1 MMDPRQ
7 VMRAC
12 GNAGW
17 PGVILAAVVLT
28 WMCTA
33 VCFVSGKKVSGQENR
48 RLAELPELSR
58 ALEPGYDY
66 GERFERWLGDHFP
79 RRKGMVRASALLRLR
94 CNGLVRQGTD
104 GWLYAAVL
112 GSPDVYSHANRFDGE
127 TIERVR
133 RQTVAFGAAAKA
145 SGIRK
150 VYFTFSND
158 KESVYPEFYPAG
170 YAKVH
175 PESRLDQVWKAL
187 QGVTPDVTTVRF
199 TDRLM
204 ALKEEHVVFCRS
216 GTHMTDLA
224 SYRVYGWLADRIRED
239 FPSFA
244 KVGDGQ
250 CVFGRDALHADDDL
264 VKLGAVPFYPDRYLE
279 TEFADLRS
287 PRADSFLWERRCGD
301 GVAQIVRK
309 TRNASAGNSLKMFL
323 LTDSFGWRWVPYLAE
338 GVAELQVV
346 YIGGDSPFDI
356 GAKSAAELLA
366 MKPDILVVN
375 FTERFLQ
382 RILTLEFPKGGL

>member
-1 MMDPRQ
+1 MMDPRRI
-7 VMRAC
+7 MRAC
-12 GNAGW
+12 GKAGW
-17 PGVILAAVVLT
+17 PGVILTAVTLA

-33 VCFVSGKKVSGQENR
+33 VCFVSKKKVSGQENR

-58 ALEPGYDY
+58 AFEPGYDY

-79 RRKGMVRASALLRLR
+79 RRKGMVRMSAQLRLR
-94 CNGLVRQGTD
+94 SNGLVRQGTD
-104 GWLYAAVL
+104 GWLYAAIL
-112 GSPDVYSHANRFDGE
+112 GAPKVYSHANRFDKRQIR
-127 TIERVR
+127 TVR

-145 SGIRK
+145 AGVKK

-175 PESRLDQVWKAL
+175 PESRLEQVWKAL
-187 QGVTPDVTTVRF
+187 QGATPDVELVRF

-204 ALKEEHVVFCRS
+204 ALKGEHVVFCKS

-250 CVFGRDALHADDDL
+250 CVFGRDDRHTDDDL
-264 VKLGAVPFYPDRYLE
+264 VKLGAVPFYSHAFLVND
-279 TEFADLRS
+279 FAAVRT
-287 PRADSFLWERRCGD
+287 PRAETVVEEKRRDRFLRVVRRT
-301 GVAQIVRK
+301 Q
-309 TRNASAGNSLKMFL
+309 NAVAGNDLKMFL

-338 GVAELQVV
+338 SVSELHVV
-346 YIGGDSPFDI
+346 YIGNDDPFDL
-356 GAKSAAELLA
+356 GERGRAELLE

-382 RILTLEFPKGGL
+382 RLLTLEFPKGGR

>member
-1 MMDPRQ
+1 MILRRII
-7 VMRAC
+7 RAC
-12 GNAGW
+12 GNTGW
-17 PGVILAAVVLT
+17 PGVILTAVTLA

-33 VCFVSGKKVSGQENR
+33 ICFVSRKKVSGQENR
-48 RLAELPELSR
+48 RLAELPELSH
-58 ALEPGYDY
+58 AFEPGYDY

-79 RRKGMVRASALLRLR
+79 RRKSMVRTSALLRLR

-104 GWLYAAVL
+104 GWLYAAIL
-112 GSPDVYSHANRFDGE
+112 GSPDVYSHANRFDE
-127 TIERVR
+127 EQIERVR
-133 RQTVAFGAAAKA
+133 RQTIAFGAAAKA

-175 PESRLDQVWKAL
+175 PESRLDQVWKVL
-187 QGVTPDVTTVRF
+187 QGATPDVTPVRF

-204 ALKEEHVVFCRS
+204 ALKGEHVVFCKS

-244 KVGDGQ
+244 KVEDGQ
-250 CVFGRDALHADDDL
+250 CVFGRDDRHTDDDL
-264 VKLGAVPFYPDRYLE
+264 VKLGAVPFYPHASLVND
-279 TEFADLRS
+279 FAAVRM
-287 PRADSFLWERRCGD
+287 PRAETVVDERRCD
-301 GVAQIVRK
+301 GFLRVIRR
-309 TRNASAGNSLKMFL
+309 TRNVAVGNDLKMFL
-323 LTDSFGWRWVPYLAE
+323 LTDSFGRRWIPYLAE
-338 GVAELQVV
+338 SVAELHVV
-346 YIGGDSPFDI
+346 YIGNDDPFDL
-356 GAKSAAELLA
+356 GERGRAELLE
-366 MKPDILVVN
+366 MEPDILVVN

-382 RILTLEFPKGGL
+382 RLLTLEFPKGGH